1 MKQLLFTILLTLT
14 VQLSV
19 FAQHDFGLKAS
30 GGLSYVATTDDGYY
44 SINGKDYFQAS
55 AQAGLYYNLHIKS
68 KFSFTTELL
77 YSLVKS
83 KRISETINYLDP
95 NGPNNKATTKSA
107 ISYLAIPIYFGYN
120 IKKLNINLGFQTA
133 FELANSGVVEITD
146 SNTGTITSAKIESY
160 IKNMDFG
167 ARIGFNYQF
176 SKRFAVEAIYYFGL
190 INIAENKYVETT
202 SKIQQILLGIRYNF
216 VANASKKAKAATE

>member
-30 GGLSYVATTDDGYY
+30 GGLSYIATTDDGYY
-44 SINGKDYFQAS
+44 SINGKDYFQPS

-68 KFSFTTELL
+68 RFSFTAELL

-83 KRISETINYLDP
+83 KKYFELINYSAP
-95 NGPNNKATTKSA
+95 NGPYNKATSRSG

-133 FELANSGVVEITD
+133 FELANSGVGEITD
-146 SNTGTITSAKIESY
+146 SNTGTITSTKIKLD

-167 ARIGFNYQF
+167 ARVGLNYQF
-176 SKRFAVEAIYYFGL
+176 SKRFAVEALYYFGV
-190 INIAENKYVETT
+190 INIAKSTYLEST

-216 VANASKKAKAATE
+216 VANASKKVKAATE